1 MHCYC
6 QLPLKVM
13 LLLIKTWVQKVFRE
27 FNIKIIDEGE
37 PFLYIFDKMIATSG
51 ITNNKNLFFFFL
63 ANQQFTLLFSNP
75 DTQGRLMTT
84 TNYNSN
90 FICTKLQ

>member
-51 ITNNKNLFFFFL
+51 ITNNKNLFFFFWQTNNL
-63 ANQQFTLLFSNP
+63 HCYFQIQTLKE
-75 DTQGRLMTT
+75 D
-84 TNYNSN
+84 
-90 FICTKLQ
+90 

>member
-51 ITNNKNLFFFFL
+51 ITNNKNLFFFF
-63 ANQQFTLLFSNP
+63 FGKPTIYIVIFKS
-75 DTQGRLMTT
+75 RHSRK
-84 TNYNSN
+84 TNDNN
-90 FICTKLQ
+90 KLQQQLYLY

>member
-51 ITNNKNLFFFFL
+51 ITNNKNLFFFFFWQTNNL
-63 ANQQFTLLFSNP
+63 HCYFQIQTLKE
-75 DTQGRLMTT
+75 D
-84 TNYNSN
+84 
-90 FICTKLQ
+90 